1 MLQVMEKLGMHTS
14 FISMI
19 RLLFQDATIFVDIDN
34 QRTQPF
40 GIHQGVRQGCHLAPY
55 LFIIVAEELKVE
67 V

>member
-1 MLQVMEKLGMHTS
+1 MLQVIEKLGMHTS
-14 FISMI
+14 FICMI

-40 GIHQGVRQGCHLAPY
+40 GIHQGVCQGCHLAPY